1 MKVEGVVLNF
11 VRSNVLEA
19 AEEPR
24 DPRPRAGRS
33 TLHHPA
39 EKIRRVT

>member
-1 MKVEGVVLNF
+1 MKVEGIALDF

-24 DPRPRAGRS
+24 DPRPRTGRP
-33 TLHHPA
+33 TLDHPA